1 MATAVLIR
9 RPLQCLTILL
19 ALALGHGLAVGQTA
33 TFDGAVAR
41 AAMQYRIVM
50 RTLETGG
57 REQTEAEVSLFR
69 EAWGDIIER
78 FGKDRPSAFADDE
91 TYASTLLDIDVRLLG
106 ALLVIN
112 IGSREAARE
121 ALKPIGE
128 TLARLQERAAPPP

>member
-1 MATAVLIR
+1 MAAAALIR
-9 RPLQCLTILL
+9 RPLLCL
-19 ALALGHGLAVGQTA
+19 ALLLMLGHGGAFGQPG
-33 TFDGAVAR
+33 TFDAAVER
-41 AAMQYRIVM
+41 AAAQYRIAM
-50 RTLETGG
+50 QTLETGG
-57 REQTEAEVSLFR
+57 REQTEAEVSAFR

-78 FGKDRPSAFADDE
+78 FGKDRPSAFADDD

-128 TLARLQERAAPPP
+128 TLARLQERAGAPQP